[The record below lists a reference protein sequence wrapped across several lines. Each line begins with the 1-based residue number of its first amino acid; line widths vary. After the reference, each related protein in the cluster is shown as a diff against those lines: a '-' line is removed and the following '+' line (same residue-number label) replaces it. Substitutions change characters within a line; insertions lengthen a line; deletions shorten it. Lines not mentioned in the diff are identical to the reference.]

1 MGATRTSL
9 WVASGQAVG
18 TTVHWR
24 LAASG
29 SWSRASQTELAAARV
44 EATPQGV
51 EAAPQAVAAAQ
62 VARLGSTEERG
73 LLPSLWIRVA
83 AVVMATTAV
92 FAVTKARKVHANSA
106 RAWSMASGS
115 ADGVIAPPD
124 EEDDPLTDLTI
135 TALVHTPDA
144 VVIDTVTAHIDNS
157 ASVIEDEVEEEEE
170 EVIEDVNIQD
180 APNNYYDLLEVD
192 REASPVD
199 IKSQYRKIQKICH
212 PDIVGDQGL
221 EVCLLL
227 NDAVET
233 LTNDTKKAAYDAQLE
248 EQEYQARLLGLEEG
262 MEEYTG
268 QPLSEFAGPDPV
280 MGTGPQSRAVFV
292 DESACIGCWKCSSL
306 APNTFSM
313 EEPWGRAR
321 CNKQWADSEDDID
334 AAIMSC
340 PVDCIHWVEKR
351 DLADLEFV
359 MQSAKRANIASM
371 MAGGVSGQ
379 DPFMLAAQFRSRG
392 EEIRQ
397 RYGLDEMIGGN
408 NIDWKRGKKISQA
421 WMGLENTLRAQWK
434 RLGLKK
440 DTAEAE

>member
-1 MGATRTSL
+1 MFSTALRAPQPTYFALNVPEDTRRGQVPLWRQSRPWPLIMCTVGVLALAVVMLRPMGATRTSL

-212 PDIVGDQGL
+212 PDIVGDQ
-221 EVCLLL
+221 VCER
-227 NDAVET
+227 AIERT
-233 LTNDTKKAAYDAQLE
+233 PS
-248 EQEYQARLLGLEEG
+248 AR
-262 MEEYTG
+262 
-268 QPLSEFAGPDPV
+268 P
-280 MGTGPQSRAVFV
+280 
-292 DESACIGCWKCSSL
+292 
-306 APNTFSM
+306 
-313 EEPWGRAR
+313 
-321 CNKQWADSEDDID
+321 
-334 AAIMSC
+334 
-340 PVDCIHWVEKR
+340 
-351 DLADLEFV
+351 
-359 MQSAKRANIASM
+359 
-371 MAGGVSGQ
+371 
-379 DPFMLAAQFRSRG
+379 
-392 EEIRQ
+392 
-397 RYGLDEMIGGN
+397 
-408 NIDWKRGKKISQA
+408 
-421 WMGLENTLRAQWK
+421 
-434 RLGLKK
+434 
-440 DTAEAE
+440 